1 MRTVPK
7 SFHSRVVLL
16 LLLASVGGST
26 GCWQKLSGLVDVNVQ
41 VVDEKTLLER
51 QLLGAYEGLEQDL
64 VLVASVRSIDTEGRL
79 VPLPSFP
86 PGQRRALEALR
97 IREFYRDDVDRLKK
111 GGELGEGKDGF
122 LRLREEQKLDARG
135 KALATNV
142 LEAENGARKALV
154 DRILETNE
162 TLTPA
167 DRPKV
172 ETVFAQMNRD
182 AAREGEWLEGEDGR
196 WTQKAKP

>member
-1 MRTVPK
+1 MRRVLRTALLV
-7 SFHSRVVLL
+7 VVLPF
-16 LLLASVGGST
+16 AGA
-26 GCWQKLSGLVDVNVQ
+26 GCWHKITSLVDVNVQ

-51 QLLGAYEGLEQDL
+51 QILGQYQGLEKDL
-64 VLVASVRSIDTEGRL
+64 VLAASVRSIDTQGRL
-79 VPLPSFP
+79 APLPDYP

-97 IREFYRDDVDRLKK
+97 IREFYRDDVDALKHD
-111 GGELGEGKDGF
+111 GAIGEGNEGYLVK
-122 LRLREEQKLDARG
+122 RDAPADA
-135 KALATNV
+135 KAADAKRVALTGTV

-172 ETVFAQMNRD
+172 QKVFAQMNRD
-182 AAREGEWLEGEDGR
+182 AAKDGEWVQAEDGS
-196 WTQKAKP
+196 WTKKAGAKS